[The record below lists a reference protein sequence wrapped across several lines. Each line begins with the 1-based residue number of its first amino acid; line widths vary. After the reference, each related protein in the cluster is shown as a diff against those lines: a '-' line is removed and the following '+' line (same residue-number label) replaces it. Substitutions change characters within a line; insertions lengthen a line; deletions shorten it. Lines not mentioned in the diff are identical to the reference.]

1 MAGLLPEVFVAPLH
15 VRQRLAASFHPG
27 VWLTDEGIT
36 TTFSEI
42 QGGRYLPDHI
52 LTVPAASAFLIAI
65 DASSIAIAD
74 LEPVNCPGQG
84 GAAGVECR
92 SLIICP
98 INDSD
103 HWSLLVACRSSPG
116 FGGGPWRCCHYDPL
130 AAPSNRTRANVI
142 AKRMFGDGVRLE
154 AGACAK
160 QTNTYDCGVY
170 LLKFSVII
178 LAACLS
184 SESPDAFA
192 GDARWREALLEVTPQ
207 QVTAFRKQLLA
218 KCGLVAPLEDSA
230 ALAETPAAPAATPL
244 PVPTGAAVIE
254 AEDMDEEQELALVVR
269 ISNEEERARQALT
282 AAKKAAV
289 EKVAA
294 DKAEAER
301 VVAEKAAAKKAA
313 AEKAAAEKAEAER
326 VVAEK
331 VAAKKAAA
339 EKAAAEKV
347 EAERVVAEKAAA
359 KKAAAE
365 KAAAEKAEAENLV
378 AEKAAAKKAATEKAA
393 AETVEAGRV
402 VAEKAAAQ
410 KVAEEKVLQENAS
423 AKAKKM
429 MAEKAAAQKAAEEK
443 VAQEK
448 AAAKAEKSV
457 AEKAASQKLA
467 EEKVVQEKAASKAEK
482 SVARKAASQKVAEE
496 KVLQEKAASKA
507 EKSVGEKAA
516 SQKVAAVIE
525 AKDTDEDFSVHP
537 KKKKTSAKKQALLL
551 ATIAASGT
559 EACAEGLAEVKPS
572 KQKKTNAQKQHS
584 SEKSASKMCA
594 IVEKVPV
601 VQAAVCLRPE
611 CAEPSWNGS
620 TREFCSKTCRRAVQE
635 EEAERQQEE
644 LLRIC
649 EHEVTP
655 CKKRKK
661 CGKNQRSSEMGNGGM
676 AKAELPNMKQR

>member
-1 MAGLLPEVFVAPLH
+1 LWQRKPQLKRLLRR
-15 VRQRLAASFHPG
+15 RQQQKRLRQEE
-27 VWLTDEGIT
+27 LL
-36 TTFSEI
+36 
-42 QGGRYLPDHI
+42 QRRLQLRRLPK
-52 LTVPAASAFLIAI
+52 
-65 DASSIAIAD
+65 
-74 LEPVNCPGQG
+74 
-84 GAAGVECR
+84 R
-92 SLIICP
+92 
-98 INDSD
+98 
-103 HWSLLVACRSSPG
+103 
-116 FGGGPWRCCHYDPL
+116 RC
-130 AAPSNRTRANVI
+130 S
-142 AKRMFGDGVRLE
+142 KRRLQL
-154 AGACAK
+154 K
-160 QTNTYDCGVY
+160 Q
-170 LLKFSVII
+170 
-178 LAACLS
+178 
-184 SESPDAFA
+184 
-192 GDARWREALLEVTPQ
+192 
-207 QVTAFRKQLLA
+207 
-218 KCGLVAPLEDSA
+218 
-230 ALAETPAAPAATPL
+230 
-244 PVPTGAAVIE
+244 
-254 AEDMDEEQELALVVR
+254 
-269 ISNEEERARQALT
+269 
-282 AAKKAAV
+282 
-289 EKVAA
+289 
-294 DKAEAER
+294 
-301 VVAEKAAAKKAA
+301 
-313 AEKAAAEKAEAER
+313 
-326 VVAEK
+326 
-331 VAAKKAAA
+331 
-339 EKAAAEKV
+339 
-347 EAERVVAEKAAA
+347 
-359 KKAAAE
+359 
-365 KAAAEKAEAENLV
+365 
-378 AEKAAAKKAATEKAA
+378 
-393 AETVEAGRV
+393 
-402 VAEKAAAQ
+402 
-410 KVAEEKVLQENAS
+410 
-423 AKAKKM
+423 KKM

-661 CGKNQRSSEMGNGGM
+661 CGKNQRSSEMGEWGHGEGRI
-676 AKAELPNMKQR
+676 AKYEAALGRRSHG